1 VIRNEQMKFIEMSD
15 YNRPAR
21 TYWFV
26 MVIAGA
32 SVFAWAVSG
41 CFNFS
46 GNQWAQFAGLMSLAI
61 LAGFNP
67 IRIPNTRSSFTAG
80 DVFIFL
86 GLLFLGVP
94 AAIVIGVMDNFVS
107 ALRTSKRGA
116 SWLGAPA
123 MMAMTVLISGR
134 TFYFALWH
142 YAHISQQPLGTTS
155 MRLDHLLGA
164 LALLAMLHYFING
177 FTISTIYALRT
188 QQPILKFWR
197 DGYLWTWW
205 SFLGSAIA
213 TAVIYLAVSRMG
225 WAYVL
230 LGVPIIAAS
239 FLSCKIYF
247 ERVTAQTREAQELSR
262 LHLATVEALATAIDA
277 KDQTTHFHVRRVQIY
292 AEGLGQLLHLSGAEI
307 AALNAGALLHDV
319 GKLAVPDH
327 ILNKPGTLTPAE
339 FEKTKIHTIV
349 GAEILGRVN
358 FPYPV
363 LPIVRHHHERWD
375 GKGYPD
381 GLMGEQIPIT
391 ARIMSVIDCFDSVR
405 EDRPF
410 RPGRS
415 REAAIELL
423 RVDAGT
429 QFDPQ
434 IVDLFIEHLPRFE
447 AQIAARGLADQVHVT
462 ATGSPISLSES
473 QLAQDRQNTSFAAYD
488 QIRNAHREVY
498 ALYEIAR
505 TFGSSLEVEN
515 TLSVL
520 IDKVGQIVPF
530 DTCVVYLYDDVKGYA
545 TAALATGLNADLM
558 EARCVAPGEGVTG
571 FALSNRRPINRI
583 HPSLDFVD
591 MKFAAEDDYSSMA
604 SLPLFKDD
612 LLLGALSVYSAT
624 LKEYSDDQIRLLETV
639 TRLASD
645 ALANAVNHARA
656 ESHALTDSLTGLP
669 NARRLHVRF
678 EEEVSRARRTGR
690 PFQVIMLDLDDFKL
704 VNDTFGHKLGD
715 RMLREVAGLVHAQL
729 REYDFLARYAGDEFV
744 AIVNDATVEQVEE
757 LRERIEKIVSGFSI
771 DVRSQGLARVGI
783 SVGSAVYGVDG
794 ETLDQLLVA
803 ADQAMYRAK
812 STHKTGIFGA
822 SNKQPASSKSATER
836 RDGALVTA
844 AIN

>member
-1 VIRNEQMKFIEMSD
+1 
-15 YNRPAR
+15 
-21 TYWFV
+21 
-26 MVIAGA
+26 
-32 SVFAWAVSG
+32 
-41 CFNFS
+41 
-46 GNQWAQFAGLMSLAI
+46 
-61 LAGFNP
+61 
-67 IRIPNTRSSFTAG
+67 
-80 DVFIFL
+80 
-86 GLLFLGVP
+86 
-94 AAIVIGVMDNFVS
+94 
-107 ALRTSKRGA
+107 
-116 SWLGAPA
+116 
-123 MMAMTVLISGR
+123 
-134 TFYFALWH
+134 
-142 YAHISQQPLGTTS
+142 
-155 MRLDHLLGA
+155 
-164 LALLAMLHYFING
+164 
-177 FTISTIYALRT
+177 
-188 QQPILKFWR
+188 
-197 DGYLWTWW
+197 
-205 SFLGSAIA
+205 
-213 TAVIYLAVSRMG
+213 
-225 WAYVL
+225 
-230 LGVPIIAAS
+230 
-239 FLSCKIYF
+239 
-247 ERVTAQTREAQELSR
+247 
-262 LHLATVEALATAIDA
+262 
-277 KDQTTHFHVRRVQIY
+277 
-292 AEGLGQLLHLSGAEI
+292 
-307 AALNAGALLHDV
+307 
-319 GKLAVPDH
+319 
-327 ILNKPGTLTPAE
+327 
-339 FEKTKIHTIV
+339 
-349 GAEILGRVN
+349 
-358 FPYPV
+358 
-363 LPIVRHHHERWD
+363 
-375 GKGYPD
+375 
-381 GLMGEQIPIT
+381 
-391 ARIMSVIDCFDSVR
+391 
-405 EDRPF
+405 
-410 RPGRS
+410 
-415 REAAIELL
+415 
-423 RVDAGT
+423 
-429 QFDPQ
+429 
-434 IVDLFIEHLPRFE
+434 VDLFIEHLPRFE
-447 AQIAARGLADQVHVT
+447 AQIAARGLADQIHVT
-462 ATGSPISLSES
+462 ATGSPISLSED

-545 TAALATGLNADLM
+545 TAALATGLNADLLRT
-558 EARCVAPGEGVTG
+558 RCVAPGEGVTG

-591 MKFAAEDDYSSMA
+591 MKFAAEGDYSSMA

-771 DVRSQGLARVGI
+771 DVRSQGRARVGI

-812 STHKTGIFGA
+812 STHKTGLFGA
-822 SNKQPASSKSATER
+822 SNKQPASSKPATER
-836 RDGALVTA
+836 RDGALVTT

>member
-1 VIRNEQMKFIEMSD
+1 MKLIELSD
-15 YNRPAR
+15 YNRAAK
-21 TYWFV
+21 TYWTA

-32 SVFAWAVSG
+32 SVFVWAAKHCS
-41 CFNFS
+41 S
-46 GNQWAQFAGLMSLAI
+46 LSILQWTGFAGLLA
-61 LAGFNP
+61 LVVVAGLNP

-86 GLLFLGVP
+86 GMLVLGIP
-94 AAIVIGVMDNFVS
+94 AAVMIGVVDAFAS
-107 ALRTSKRGA
+107 SRQTSKRVA
-116 SWLGAPA
+116 SWIAAPA
-123 MMAMTVLISGR
+123 MMAVSTFISGHA
-134 TFYFALWH
+134 FYFVLAR
-142 YAHISQQPLGTTS
+142 YAHISEQPLGASVIRTE
-155 MRLDHLLGA
+155 HLIGA
-164 LALLAMLHYFING
+164 VAFLAILQYFMNG
-177 FTISTIYALRT
+177 FTVSTIYALRT
-188 QQPILKFWR
+188 RQPILRFWR

-205 SFLGSAIA
+205 SFLGSAVAAAI
-213 TAVIYLAVSRMG
+213 VYSAVSHLG
-225 WAYVL
+225 WVYVL
-230 LGVPIIAAS
+230 LSVPIIAAT
-239 FLSCKIYF
+239 FWTYKIYF
-247 ERVTAQTREAQELSR
+247 ERVNAKTRDAEELSR

-292 AEGLGQLLHLSGAEI
+292 AEGLGKLLHLSDAEI

-339 FEKTKIHTIV
+339 FEKTKIHTVV
-349 GAEILGRVN
+349 GAEILARVN

-381 GLMGEQIPIT
+381 GLKEEQIPIT

-405 EDRPF
+405 EVRPF
-410 RPGRS
+410 RPGMT
-415 REAAIELL
+415 REDAIELL
-423 RVDAGT
+423 RGDAGT
-429 QFDPQ
+429 QFDPR
-434 IVDLFIEHLPRFE
+434 IVNLFIEHLPRFE
-447 AQIAARGLADQVHVT
+447 AKIAARGLADQIQISVP
-462 ATGSPISLSES
+462 GSPVIPAAERI
-473 QLAQDRQNTSFAAYD
+473 AQDRENTSFGAYD

-505 TFGSSLEVEN
+505 TFGSSLEVKN

-520 IDKVGQIVPF
+520 VDKVGQIVPF
-530 DTCVVYLYDDVKGYA
+530 DTCVVYLYDEVKGYA
-545 TAALATGLNADLM
+545 TAALAMGRNADLLQ
-558 EARCVAPGEGVTG
+558 ARCVAPGEGVTG
-571 FALSNRRPINRI
+571 FALSNRRPVNRI
-583 HPSLDFVD
+583 HPSLDFAE
-591 MKFAAEDDYSSMA
+591 MKLPAENDYSAMA

-612 LLLGALSVYSAT
+612 LLLGALSVYST
-624 LKEYSDDQIRLLETV
+624 SLREYSDDQIRLLETV

-656 ESHALTDSLTGLP
+656 ESNALTDSLTSLP

-678 EEEVSRARRTGR
+678 EEEVSRARRTGN

-704 VNDTFGHKLGD
+704 VNDNFGHKLGD

-757 LRERIEKIVSGFSI
+757 LRERIERIVSDFSI
-771 DVRSQGLARVGI
+771 EVRGQGRARVGI

-812 STHKTGIFGA
+812 STHKTVGFRAATKPG
-822 SNKQPASSKSATER
+822 SSSK
-836 RDGALVTA
+836 TA
-844 AIN
+844 AERVDGPLITTAIN

>member
-1 VIRNEQMKFIEMSD
+1 MKLIEMSD
-15 YNRPAR
+15 YNRAAR
-21 TYWFV
+21 IYWTV
-26 MVIAGA
+26 MVVCGA
-32 SVFAWAVSG
+32 SVLGWAVIG
-41 CFNFS
+41 CFS
-46 GNQWAQFAGLMSLAI
+46 LSPSQCVGFAGLLALVI
-61 LAGFNP
+61 LAGSNP
-67 IRIPNTRSSFTAG
+67 IRIPNTKSSFTPG
-80 DVFIFL
+80 DVFIFV
-86 GLLFLGVP
+86 GALFLGVP
-94 AAIVIGVMDNFVS
+94 AAIVIGVVEAFVS
-107 ALRTSKRGA
+107 CRRTSKRVA
-116 SWLGAPA
+116 SRIAAPA
-123 MMAMTVLISGR
+123 MMAVTVFISAK
-134 TFYFALWH
+134 TFYFAVAH
-142 YAHISQQPLGTTS
+142 YAHVAQQPLGSTPI
-155 MRLDHLLGA
+155 RVDHLLGA
-164 LALLAMLHYFING
+164 LAFLAMLHYFING

-188 QQPILKFWR
+188 RRPILKFWVE
-197 DGYLWTWW
+197 GYLWTWW
-205 SFLGSAIA
+205 SFMGSAIA
-213 TAVIYLAVSRMG
+213 TGIIYAAVTRLG
-225 WAYVL
+225 WGYVL
-230 LGVPIIAAS
+230 LSAPIIAIT
-239 FLSCKIYF
+239 FWTYKIYF
-247 ERVTAQTREAQELSR
+247 ERVNAKTREAEELSR

-292 AEGLGQLLHLSGAEI
+292 AEGLGKLLHLSDAEI

-339 FEKTKIHTIV
+339 FEKTKIHTVV

-381 GLMGEQIPIT
+381 GLSEEQIPIT
-391 ARIMSVIDCFDSVR
+391 ARIMSVVDCFDSVR

-410 RPGRS
+410 RPGMS
-415 REAAIELL
+415 RADAITLL
-423 RVDAGT
+423 HAESGT
-429 QFDPQ
+429 QFDPR
-434 IVDLFIEHLPRFE
+434 IVELFVEHLPGFE
-447 AQIAARGLADQVHVT
+447 AEIAARGLADQVHITVPGNRVAT
-462 ATGSPISLSES
+462 AGE
-473 QLAQDRQNTSFAAYD
+473 QVAQARENTSFAAYD

-505 TFGSSLEVEN
+505 TFGSSLEVKN

-520 IDKVGQIVPF
+520 VDKVGQIVPF
-530 DTCVVYLYDDVKGYA
+530 DTCVVYLHDEVKGYA
-545 TAALATGLNADLM
+545 TAALAVGRNADHLQ
-558 EARCVAPGEGVTG
+558 AQCVAPGEGGTG
-571 FALSNRRPINRI
+571 FALSNRRAVNRI
-583 HPSLDFVD
+583 HPSADFANAKLPPD
-591 MKFAAEDDYSSMA
+591 EDYRSMA

-612 LLLGALSVYSAT
+612 LLLGALSVYSMT

-656 ESHALTDSLTGLP
+656 ESNALTDSLTGLP

-678 EEEVSRARRTGR
+678 EEEVSRARRTAN

-744 AIVNDATVEQVEE
+744 AIVNDATVAQVEE
-757 LRERIEKIVSGFSI
+757 LRERIERTVSAFSI
-771 DVRSQGLARVGI
+771 DVRGQGRARVGI
-783 SVGSAVYGVDG
+783 SVGSSVYGTDG

-812 STHKTGIFGA
+812 STHKTGIFRA
-822 SNKQPASSKSATER
+822 AKKKLNSAKAAVELT
-836 RDGALVTA
+836 DGPLVTT

>member
-1 VIRNEQMKFIEMSD
+1 MKLIEMSD
-15 YNRPAR
+15 YNRAAK
-21 TYWFV
+21 TYWTV

-32 SVFAWAVSG
+32 TVFVWAIRHSFG
-41 CFNFS
+41 FS
-46 GNQWAQFAGLMSLAI
+46 PAQWAGFAGLLSLVI
-61 LAGFNP
+61 LAGSNP

-86 GLLFLGVP
+86 GVLFLGIP
-94 AAIVIGVMDNFVS
+94 AAIVIGVSDAFVS
-107 ALRTSKRGA
+107 ARRTSKRA
-116 SWLGAPA
+116 TSWIAAPA
-123 MMAMTVLISGR
+123 MMALTVFIAGE
-134 TFYFALWH
+134 TFYSALAH
-142 YAHISQQPLGTTS
+142 YVHVAQQPLGTTPI
-155 MRLDHLLGA
+155 RLDRLLGA
-164 LALLAMLHYFING
+164 LGLLAMVHYLING
-177 FTISTIYALRT
+177 FTISTIYALRSRR
-188 QQPILKFWR
+188 PILKFWR

-205 SFLGSAIA
+205 SFLASAIA
-213 TAVIYLAVSRMG
+213 AAVIYSAVTHLGS
-225 WAYVL
+225 AYVL
-230 LGVPIIAAS
+230 LSVPIIAAT
-239 FLSCKIYF
+239 FWTYKIYF
-247 ERVTAQTREAQELSR
+247 ERVNAKTREAEELSR

-292 AEGLGQLLHLSGAEI
+292 AEGLGRLLELSDAEI

-339 FEKTKIHTIV
+339 FEKTKIHTVV
-349 GAEILGRVN
+349 GAEILSRVN

-363 LPIVRHHHERWD
+363 VPIVRHHHERWD

-381 GLMGEQIPIT
+381 GLQEEQIPIT

-410 RPGRS
+410 RPGMS
-415 REAAIELL
+415 REDAIELL
-423 RVDAGT
+423 RGDSGT
-429 QFDPQ
+429 QFDPK
-434 IVDLFIEHLPRFE
+434 IVDLFIKHLPGFE
-447 AQIAARGLADQVHVT
+447 AEIAARGLADQIHISVP
-462 ATGSPISLSES
+462 GSPIVPAAE
-473 QLAQDRQNTSFAAYD
+473 QMAQARENKSFGAYD

-505 TFGSSLEVEN
+505 TFGSSLEVKN
-515 TLSVL
+515 TLAVL
-520 IDKVGQIVPF
+520 VDKVGQIVPF
-530 DTCVVYLYDDVKGYA
+530 DTCVVYLYDEVKGYA
-545 TAALATGLNADLM
+545 TAALAVGENAELLH
-558 EARCVAPGEGVTG
+558 ARCVAQGEGATG
-571 FALSNRRPINRI
+571 FALSNRRPVNRI
-583 HPSLDFVD
+583 HPSLDFAGIPLGAD
-591 MKFAAEDDYSSMA
+591 ADYSSMA

-612 LLLGALSVYSAT
+612 LLLGALSVYSMS
-624 LKEYSDDQIRLLETV
+624 LKEYGDDQIRLLETV

-656 ESHALTDSLTGLP
+656 ESNALTDSLTGLP

-678 EEEVSRARRTGR
+678 EEEVSRARRTGN

-715 RMLREVAGLVHAQL
+715 RMLRDVAGLVHAQL

-757 LRERIEKIVSGFSI
+757 LRERIERTVSDFSI
-771 DVRSQGLARVGI
+771 DIRAQGRARVGI
-783 SVGSAVYGVDG
+783 SVGSAVFGVDG

-812 STHKTGIFGA
+812 STHKTSVFRTA
-822 SNKQPASSKSATER
+822 NKKPSSSKAATDLP
-836 RDGALVTA
+836 DGPLVTT